1 MFMDEA
7 GFGRISEPSYCWCSD
22 GVRPTV
28 PCHRV
33 REFVYAYG
41 AIDPIDGAKCF
52 ITAPKC
58 NTDWTNAFPA
68 ELSEQFPD
76 DYILLLGDRAG
87 WHKSKGLVMPSNIE
101 FFHIPPYT
109 PEMNPI
115 EQIWREF
122 RTNGFKNVLF
132 QTLAKLEDKLCDSVK
147 TNSHYPKEG
156 YT

>member
-1 MFMDEA
+1 MNVFLDELSKA
-7 GFGRISEPSYCWCSD
+7 FPKDYI
-22 GVRPTV
+22 VL
-28 PCHRV
+28 
-33 REFVYAYG
+33 A
-41 AIDPIDGAKCF
+41 ADGA
-52 ITAPKC
+52 
-58 NTDWTNAFPA
+58 
-68 ELSEQFPD
+68 
-76 DYILLLGDRAG
+76 R
-87 WHKSKGLVMPSNIE
+87 WHSSGGLVIPSNIE
-101 FFHIPPYT
+101 IITLPPYT